1 MRNVP
6 DIAVMEIKRLRD
18 DGVKVTDD
26 DVVWLASLGY
36 KVENPRGQT
45 LEAAGL
51 IEGVRMSNNVFLK
64 PLTVCASKWLKRYG
78 NLFSDASDPYAVAFA
93 MACPDKVVELKSA
106 KDSISAVYNWT
117 ASLNVSNAEL
127 VRALAYLLSDDSP
140 PNPDAKKID
149 AEKLIAMLVSITG
162 LPFEYWEKQN
172 WIKVN
177 DAYSGAIRYAIM
189 LNENYENPDSIESKE
204 ALRELLLAIKEIR
217 ERK

>member
-6 DIAVMEIKRLRD
+6 DIAAMEIKRLRD

-51 IEGVRMSNNVFLK
+51 VEGIRLSDNTFLK

-78 NLFSDASDPYAVAFA
+78 NLFSDASDPFAVAFA
-93 MACPDKVVELKSA
+93 MANPDKTAELKNA
-106 KDSISAVYNWT
+106 KDSISAVCEWT
-117 ASLNVSNAEL
+117 ASLRVSHSEL
-127 VRALAYLLSDDSP
+127 VRALACLLSDDSP
-140 PNPDAKKID
+140 TIPDAKKMD
-149 AEKLIAMLVSITG
+149 SEKIIAMLVSITG
-162 LPFEYWEKQN
+162 LPFEYWEKQQ

-189 LNENYENPDSIESKE
+189 LNENYENPDSVESKE
-204 ALRELLLAIKEIR
+204 ALREMLFAIKEIR